1 MPAPVA
7 AAAVALGNTRTG
19 RKIFAIVLIVVLALG
34 AIVSAPIWI
43 IPLAVAGQSMPAAG
57 AAAPGPTGVPATNGA
72 WGYPLEGNWTVG
84 RGFGWH
90 PVRGCA
96 YCPSD
101 HKGFDMSSVAMPCGA
116 VVHAASAGRV
126 INAGPMPG
134 WGNTVRLDHG
144 DGIVTLY
151 GHMVWG
157 SLLVTVG
164 QDVDIGT
171 PLGAEGNTGKST
183 GCHLHY
189 EIQRNGIAI
198 DPEPFMA
205 ALGLPLQ

>member
-7 AAAVALGNTRTG
+7 GAAVALGQTRTG
-19 RKIFAIVLIVVLALG
+19 RKAIAVVLVVAFALG
-34 AIVSAPIWI
+34 GLLFAPVWI
-43 IPLAVAGQSMPAAG
+43 IPLAIAGSGAG
-57 AAAPGPTGVPATNGA
+57 AAAPAPAHGAVTNGN
-72 WGYPLEGNWTVG
+72 WGYPLEGEWTVG
-84 RGFGWH
+84 RGFGWE
-90 PVRGCA
+90 PVNGCA

-101 HKGFDMSSVAMPCGA
+101 HKGFDMTSVAMPCGA
-116 VVHAASAGRV
+116 VIHAASAGHV

-134 WGNTVRLDHG
+134 WGNTVRIDHG
-144 DGIVTLY
+144 GGIVTLY
-151 GHMVWG
+151 GHMQWD
-157 SLLVTVG
+157 SLLVSVG

-171 PLGAEGNTGKST
+171 PLGAEGSTGKST

-189 EIQRNGIAI
+189 EIQRDGVAI

>member
-7 AAAVALGNTRTG
+7 AAAVTLGNSRMG
-19 RKIFAIVLIVVLALG
+19 RKILAFMMLVLFSLG
-34 AIVSAPIWI
+34 AVLFAPVWI
-43 IPLAVAGQSMPAAG
+43 TPLVVAGQSAPAG
-57 AAAPGPTGVPATNGA
+57 EAAAPEPVSAPVARGS
-72 WGYPLEGNWTVG
+72 WGYPLEGDWTVG

-101 HKGFDMSSVAMPCGA
+101 HKGFDMTSVARPCGA

-134 WGNTVRLDHG
+134 WGNTVRIDHG
-144 DGIVTLY
+144 GGLVSLY
-151 GHMVWG
+151 GHMLWG

-171 PLGAEGNTGKST
+171 PLGAEGSTGKSS

-189 EIQRNGIAI
+189 ELQRNGVAI

-205 ALGLPLQ
+205 ALGLPLR